1 MAEVDQ
7 SNLTSLTVDLLS
19 AYVANNT
26 VEHGVLSELIK
37 STHAALKVIDA
48 PEPAVPDE
56 PEYKPAVS
64 ARKSLSSDSH
74 IISLIDGKPYQTL
87 KRHLSKHGL
96 TAEQY
101 RERYGLAKTYP
112 MVAKAYSESRR
123 AIAEKLGLGRRV
135 KGAQAEAAPAETPVG
150 LAADPKTDTPAK
162 TKLSSARAQKSVVAK
177 ADAAAPRK
185 AKAASK
191 AGSSARTDA
200 PVKTKAPASKTTT
213 TPAPD
218 APAADSPATPT
229 PKARKA
235 ATPKPD
241 SSRASAT
248 DRTAPR
254 KRSAKTAA
262 PAS

>member
-1 MAEVDQ
+1 MADVDQ

-26 VEHGVLSELIK
+26 VEHGALSELIK

-48 PEPAVPDE
+48 PEPPAPED

-64 ARKSLSSDSH
+64 VRKSLSSDSH
-74 IISLIDGKPYQTL
+74 IVSLIDGKPYQTL

-101 RERYGLAKTYP
+101 RERYGLPKTYP

-135 KGAQAEAAPAETPVG
+135 KGAQADTASIEAPASQTAE
-150 LAADPKTDTPAK
+150 PKTDTPAK
-162 TKLSSARAQKSVVAK
+162 AKPARAPKSVAAK
-177 ADAAAPRK
+177 ADAAAPGKVKAAPKTRAP
-185 AKAASK
+185 AKA
-191 AGSSARTDA
+191 DA
-200 PVKTKAPASKTTT
+200 PVPTKAPARQATAAPAVKTKAAASPAKTAPKTGKTATPESSPASVTK
-213 TPAPD
+213 
-218 APAADSPATPT
+218 
-229 PKARKA
+229 
-235 ATPKPD
+235 KP
-241 SSRASAT
+241 
-248 DRTAPR
+248 APR
-254 KRSAKTAA
+254 KRTAKTAT

>member
-1 MAEVDQ
+1 MADVDQ

-19 AYVANNT
+19 AYVTNNT
-26 VEHGVLSELIK
+26 VEHGALSELIK

-48 PEPAVPDE
+48 PEPPAPEE

-64 ARKSLSSDSH
+64 VRKSLSSDSH

-101 RERYGLAKTYP
+101 RERYGLPKTYP

-135 KGAQAEAAPAETPVG
+135 KGAQADTASIEAPASQTAE
-150 LAADPKTDTPAK
+150 PKTDTPAK
-162 TKLSSARAQKSVVAK
+162 AKPARAPKSVAAK
-177 ADAAAPRK
+177 ADAAVPGKVKAAPKTRAP
-185 AKAASK
+185 AKA
-191 AGSSARTDA
+191 DA
-200 PVKTKAPASKTTT
+200 PVKTKAPAGKATAAPAVKTK
-213 TPAPD
+213 
-218 APAADSPATPT
+218 AADSPAKAS

-235 ATPKPD
+235 FIPKPE
-241 SSRASAT
+241 SVT
-248 DRTAPR
+248 EKPAPR
-254 KRSAKTAA
+254 KRTAKTVT